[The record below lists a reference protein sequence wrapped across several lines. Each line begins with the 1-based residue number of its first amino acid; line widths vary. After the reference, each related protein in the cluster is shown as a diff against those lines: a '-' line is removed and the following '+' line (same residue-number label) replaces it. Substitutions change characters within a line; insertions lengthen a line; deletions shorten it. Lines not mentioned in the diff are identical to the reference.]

1 MKTLQLALVLGIS
14 CILIPNAFGL
24 ESPGLKEV
32 ITIETSGYE
41 FDVEIV
47 GTFQVFDSD
56 FSKDDKKMTLYLST
70 GLDNNLGEMQIPLNL
85 INGNFTFFLDEKE
98 IFPKVYQNDRISFIT
113 LEFEGKGDH
122 VLEIIGTTYLP
133 EFSEIAPIIL
143 GTSLFGLILLRKIHK
158 IKF

>member
-1 MKTLQLALVLGIS
+1 
-14 CILIPNAFGL
+14 
-24 ESPGLKEV
+24 
-32 ITIETSGYE
+32 
-41 FDVEIV
+41 
-47 GTFQVFDSD
+47 
-56 FSKDDKKMTLYLST
+56 MTLYLST

-98 IFPKVYQNDRISFIT
+98 IFPKVNQNDRISFIT
-113 LEFEGKGDH
+113 FEFEGEGNH

-133 EFSEIAPIIL
+133 EFSEIAPFIL